1 MIQWRLSI
9 PLDIA
14 HSELPALA
22 STFPAENQPSFAWL
36 RWLDQV
42 DVVRDAEIASKRLAS
57 RSCELAEN
65 RSVGGNVDSERQDQ
79 RRRKGHPEI
88 EWRVRIGS
96 DSLIRAGIRKDA
108 PYHRCADLV
117 AAFRSKYTLSI
128 VPPAVK
134 IVIGMLAP
142 LLFATTGIK
151 PPLISDA
158 VSLSRTILSEQRS
171 RRVA

>member
-1 MIQWRLSI
+1 MPKSPRS
-9 PLDIA
+9 D
-14 HSELPALA
+14 
-22 STFPAENQPSFAWL
+22 WL
-36 RWLDQV
+36 HG
-42 DVVRDAEIASKRLAS
+42 
-57 RSCELAEN
+57 SCEPAEN

-151 PPLISDA
+151 PPYDL
-158 VSLSRTILSEQRS
+158 R
-171 RRVA
+171 RRVPVTHDPL